1 MIQQS
6 NLKSVPTIPA
16 AWHKAAAYAG
26 KRGRGDRL
34 VAEDD
39 DFEGGRN
46 WAMIILFSA
55 VSIVPLGLVCLAL

>member
-1 MIQQS
+1 MIHQS

-16 AWHKAAAYAG
+16 AWQKAAAYAS
-26 KRGRGDRL
+26 KRGLGEMRL
-34 VAEDD
+34 AEDD

-55 VSIVPLGLVCLAL
+55 MSIVPLGLVCLAF